1 VRVQVANDMPSLTD
15 FHVAAPETNL

>member
-1 VRVQVANDMPSLTD
+1 VRVQVVNDMPSPTE

>member
-1 VRVQVANDMPSLTD
+1 VRVQVANDMPSPTD

>member
-1 VRVQVANDMPSLTD
+1 VRVQVVNDMPSPTD